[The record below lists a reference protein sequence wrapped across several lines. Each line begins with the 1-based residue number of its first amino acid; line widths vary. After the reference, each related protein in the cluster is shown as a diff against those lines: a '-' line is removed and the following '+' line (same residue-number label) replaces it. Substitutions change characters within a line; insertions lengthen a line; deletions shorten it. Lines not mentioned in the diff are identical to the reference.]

1 MTTPPQPNR
10 IYRLALPVPLY
21 RLFDYL
27 IDDSTPLAQP
37 GARIEVPFGKT
48 VHVGVLIEI
57 ATESEVKLDKLK
69 PILRVLDY
77 PPLLAKIDLDL
88 LHWVSRYYHHPL
100 GEVMNLAFPKLLRS
114 PALSTDY
121 AEPHYQLTEV
131 GFNLE
136 LSSLKRSRKQHAV
149 IAFLQQHRHA
159 VNVATLTCQTQA
171 TPALIKQLCAKEW
184 LARVAPVEAQPLL
197 SPQLLK
203 SPILSANAEQQAAIT
218 AVSEQLG
225 KFSVFLLEGVTGS
238 GKTEVYMQI
247 IQQALTQGLQ
257 VLVLVPEISLTP
269 QLEQRFR
276 QRFNVAIAVSHSKLT
291 DKQRGLAWLSIQQG
305 HSQIL
310 LGTRSALFTPLK
322 WPGLIILDEEHDV
335 SFKQQDGLR
344 FSARDVAVMRAK
356 LLNIPVVLGSAT
368 PSLESL
374 HNAINRR
381 YQHLHLP
388 QRAGLA
394 ITPEMVLL
402 DIRNKKVE
410 QGLSQRL
417 CEEINTTLAKRE
429 QVLLFINRRGY
440 APRLICHSCGWV
452 ARCKHCDANLVVHK
466 REQTLRCHHCGSR
479 YQPVNT
485 CPVCNAQE
493 LVPLGLGTERIEQ
506 LLTQY
511 FPNHKIARIDQDSV
525 QRKGALTQY
534 LQQIQQQH
542 VDIILGTQLLAKG
555 HHFENVTLVA
565 LLDVD
570 SGLFSIDFHA
580 AERLAQLI
588 VQVSGRA
595 GRAEKPGKVILQTR
609 HPEHPLLTTLLSQ
622 GYAEFAR
629 MALAE
634 RATAQLPP
642 YSYQALLRVEAT
654 EQDKAEQFLQRIIDS
669 AQQCAVNDVSVLGP
683 VPAPMPRRIGFYH
696 YQLLLQSVNR
706 THLHFLINHLIKEIN
721 QIKTSKKLRWS
732 LDIDPIDLF

>member
-402 DIRNKKVE
+402 DIRNKK
-410 QGLSQRL
+410 SRTRF
-417 CEEINTTLAKRE
+417 IATLM
-429 QVLLFINRRGY
+429 RR
-440 APRLICHSCGWV
+440 
-452 ARCKHCDANLVVHK
+452 N
-466 REQTLRCHHCGSR
+466 
-479 YQPVNT
+479 
-485 CPVCNAQE
+485 
-493 LVPLGLGTERIEQ
+493 
-506 LLTQY
+506 
-511 FPNHKIARIDQDSV
+511 
-525 QRKGALTQY
+525 
-534 LQQIQQQH
+534 
-542 VDIILGTQLLAKG
+542 
-555 HHFENVTLVA
+555 
-565 LLDVD
+565 
-570 SGLFSIDFHA
+570 
-580 AERLAQLI
+580 
-588 VQVSGRA
+588 
-595 GRAEKPGKVILQTR
+595 
-609 HPEHPLLTTLLSQ
+609 
-622 GYAEFAR
+622 
-629 MALAE
+629 
-634 RATAQLPP
+634 
-642 YSYQALLRVEAT
+642 
-654 EQDKAEQFLQRIIDS
+654 
-669 AQQCAVNDVSVLGP
+669 
-683 VPAPMPRRIGFYH
+683 
-696 YQLLLQSVNR
+696 
-706 THLHFLINHLIKEIN
+706 
-721 QIKTSKKLRWS
+721 
-732 LDIDPIDLF
+732 